1 MSFEEMIKKIILDAF
16 NEAVHKILENLKL
29 EVYPNVMNV
38 KQVAKYL
45 GVGVNWIYDNI
56 DQLPHFDVG
65 GYKFNKEDI
74 DNWRL
79 DKTGR
84 SFRVVRK

>member
-1 MSFEEMIKKIILDAF
+1 MVFEELVKKTISDAF
-16 NEAVHKILENLKL
+16 DEAVYKILERLKI
-29 EVYPNVMNV
+29 ETYPNVMNV

-45 GVGVNWIYDNI
+45 GVGAGWIYDNI

-74 DNWRL
+74 DHWRL

-84 SFRVVRK
+84 SFRVVKK